1 MTDGPSSDPASDPAS
16 APPSKPSPGSP
27 LVSPPAPA
35 TNPLPRT
42 LLLLTILAAVLAYA
56 ICLNL
61 RLVEAPAW
69 SQERFQVQGEPLM
82 ATHDAYYFL
91 AGAQGTGRPHP
102 DHEGFFR
109 VTRFFQTVTGMSL
122 NQLGFWLPVFLAP
135 LVVFPLAFLAWRE
148 GAPEAVLPMG
158 ILAGGSM
165 GFLVRTRL
173 GYYDHDMLSL
183 LLPVIFAVGLL
194 VFLDRRL
201 VSRSDTR
208 GERPK
213 AGLAGLVAGCLGL
226 GLLGWGYLRF
236 YASGQPI
243 LAGTVAMGLVLV
255 VLLGGDMRRRILLG
269 LSLGAVYVLAVNPL
283 LGLLILALLALVFG
297 PLAQRLGQGWPL
309 GVAVAGLA
317 GLVLIGAEAQLL
329 LHEITRQLAKYSPV
343 IGEGNQ
349 TSADLIWP
357 SVMQSVREARLLSP
371 FFMAE
376 RSGGTWWYFAVGVVG
391 YGYLCWRRP
400 VYLVFFPL
408 LALALGSIKLG
419 ARFTMYG
426 GVPAGLGLGIGL
438 ALLLRSLG
446 LRQRVAALVLT
457 AFGLVAAALI
467 WAQVQGL
474 SPRPIMARAYA
485 ETLQELR
492 HVAAPDARV
501 WLWWDYG
508 YATQYYS
515 QRASFGDGALNSGTY
530 LYPMA
535 LVHSTHSP
543 LQAAQMIKLVTSGQ
557 MDRWHQVGSPPPES
571 GQIPWPLYLQRPLAD
586 WQDLPGEEVQSVVNS
601 LAEAPLDWPDDLP
614 EQLFLL
620 SWDNLNLSPWITT
633 FGNWDLSTGLG
644 RGGRMSRIASEVSF
658 DLESGV
664 LLPAEGE
671 PITLDGFLHVDDQ
684 GARELLWDNTSDRFA
699 VYNDYLKQFLI
710 LDRTLYHSMLVR
722 MLLADPDEF
731 AEQFE
736 LVVDRFPWVRV
747 YRVR

>member
-1 MTDGPSSDPASDPAS
+1 MTDGP
-16 APPSKPSPGSP
+16 PSEPVSEPSIKPFPGIP
-27 LVSPPAPA
+27 FASPPAPV
-35 TNPLPRT
+35 TTLPPRT
-42 LLLLTILAAVLAYA
+42 LLLLTILTAVLAYA

-61 RLVEAPAW
+61 RLMEAPAW
-69 SQERFQVQGEPLM
+69 NLEQFQVQGEPLM

-109 VTRFFQTVTGMSL
+109 LTRFFHTVTGMSF

-135 LVVFPLAFLAWRE
+135 LVVFPLAVLAWRE

-183 LLPVIFAVGLL
+183 LLPVLFAVGLL

-201 VSRSDTR
+201 SRSDPE

-213 AGLAGLVAGCLGL
+213 AGMAGLIAGCLGL
-226 GLLGWGYLRF
+226 GLLGWGYLGF

-243 LAGTVAMGLVLV
+243 LAGTLVMGLVLV
-255 VLLGGDMRRRILLG
+255 VLLGGDMRRRMLLG
-269 LSLGAVYVLAVNPL
+269 LALGGVYVLAVNPL
-283 LGLLILALLALVFG
+283 LGLLILALVGLVFG
-297 PLAQRLGQGWPL
+297 PLQRSGQGWPL
-309 GVAVAGLA
+309 GVAVTGLV
-317 GLVLIGAEAQLL
+317 GLVLIGAEAHLL
-329 LHEITRQLAKYSPV
+329 LHEITRQLAKYSPM

-349 TSADLIWP
+349 TAADLIWP

-376 RSGGTWWYFAVGVVG
+376 RSGGTWWYFVVGVMG
-391 YGYLCWRRP
+391 YGYLCWHRP

-408 LALALGSIKLG
+408 LALALGSVKLG

-438 ALLLRSLG
+438 ALLLRNLG
-446 LRQRVAALVLT
+446 LRQRVATLVLT

-474 SPRPIMARAYA
+474 TPRPIMARAYA

-492 HVAAPDARV
+492 LVTAQDARI
-501 WLWWDYG
+501 WTWWDYG

-515 QRASFGDGALNSGTY
+515 QRASFGDGTLNSSTY

-543 LQAAQMIKLVTSGQ
+543 QQAAQMIKLVTAGQ
-557 MDRWHQVGSPPPES
+557 KERWAAL
-571 GQIPWPLYLQRPLAD
+571 GQPLPDPKGIPWPLYLQSPLRDFQQFSAD
-586 WQDLPGEEVQSVVNS
+586 EVHEFLES
-601 LAEAPLDWPDDLP
+601 LATEELDWPDNLP
-614 EQLFLL
+614 EQYFLL
-620 SWDNLNLSPWITT
+620 AWDNLNLSTWITT
-633 FGNWDLSTGLG
+633 FGNWDLRTGQG
-644 RGGRMSRIASEVSF
+644 EGGRLQPLRAEMSV
-658 DLESGV
+658 DLEIGALIS
-664 LLPAEGE
+664 AEGGQI
-671 PITLDGFLHVDDQ
+671 PLDGFLHVAGESQ
-684 GARELLWDNTSDRFA
+684 RELRWENNSNRYA
-699 VYNDYLKQFLI
+699 VYNDALKQFLL
-710 LDRTLYHSMLVR
+710 LDRTLYDSMLVR
-722 MLLADPDEF
+722 MLLVDSEEF
-731 AEQFE
+731 VEHFE
-736 LVVDRFPWVRV
+736 LVVDRSPWVRV